1 MKFNIDLP
9 FFPGLYESYLYSS
22 DDAYFAIKDE
32 LDYYHQEYCSEW
44 GPGEPEEKQFY
55 EQLTEDDLDFN
66 FTDYSKDIVDA
77 FVDVWKS
84 HAPEIV
90 LSIGEY
96 HMWSPR
102 MYNFD
107 TDHIYADIELR
118 DDWKDVM
125 RGFMTE
131 NTDWLRDRIKKDW
144 TSYDGFASFMSNNF
158 DDLSYDGSEN
168 ETPKDE
174 IGWFLD
180 SYEKKS
186 WYWHLFSGKSDRWE
200 CYIATMLG
208 YMMYRENEEII
219 RDMSYEAREDIYPE
233 SYVFIT
239 EDGKEKLANLKAEW
253 EEGVRIGTIRLPD
266 DKQLE
271 IPFETE

>member
-1 MKFNIDLP
+1 MPKFNIDLP

-22 DDAYFAIKDE
+22 DDAYYAIQNE
-32 LDYYHQEYCSEW
+32 LDYYRRDYCSEW
-44 GPGEPEEKQFY
+44 GPGEPEEQQFY

-66 FTDYSKDIVDA
+66 FKDYSKDIVDA

-144 TSYDGFASFMSNNF
+144 TSYDGFMSFMSNV
-158 DDLSYDGSEN
+158 LE
-168 ETPKDE
+168 E
-174 IGWFLD
+174 WD
-180 SYEKKS
+180 S
-186 WYWHLFSGKSDRWE
+186 HLFEEEDER
-200 CYIATMLG
+200 YIATMLG
-208 YMMYRENEEII
+208 YMMYRENKETI
-219 RDMSYEAREDIYPE
+219 RDMSYDAREDIYPE

-253 EEGVRIGTIRLPD
+253 EEGVRTGTIRLPD
-266 DKQLE
+266 DKQLK

>member
-66 FTDYSKDIVDA
+66 FKDYSKDIVDA

-144 TSYDGFASFMSNNF
+144 TSYDGFMSFMSNV
-158 DDLSYDGSEN
+158 LE
-168 ETPKDE
+168 E
-174 IGWFLD
+174 WD
-180 SYEKKS
+180 SY
-186 WYWHLFSGKSDRWE
+186 LFEEEDER
-200 CYIATMLG
+200 YIATMLG

-219 RDMSYEAREDIYPE
+219 RDMSYEAREDICPE
-233 SYVFIT
+233 TYVFIT

>member
-32 LDYYHQEYCSEW
+32 LDYYHWDYCSEW

-144 TSYDGFASFMSNNF
+144 TSYDGFMSFMSN
-158 DDLSYDGSEN
+158 DI
-168 ETPKDE
+168 DE
-174 IGWFLD
+174 WD
-180 SYEKKS
+180 KY
-186 WYWHLFSGKSDRWE
+186 LFEEQDCR
-200 CYIATMLG
+200 YISTMLG

-219 RDMSYEAREDIYPE
+219 RDMSYEAREDICPE
-233 SYVFIT
+233 TYVFIT